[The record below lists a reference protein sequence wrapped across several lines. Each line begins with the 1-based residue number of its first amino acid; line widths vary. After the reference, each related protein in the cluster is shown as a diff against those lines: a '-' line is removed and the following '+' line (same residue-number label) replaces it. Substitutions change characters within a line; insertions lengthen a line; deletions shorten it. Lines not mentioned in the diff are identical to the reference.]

1 MAGFEVNISMDIDR
15 FEASITDWSKQCELE
30 GHLASID
37 AANFIQELV
46 QAKLSEFPHPR
57 SEPTETMP
65 FKGPPGLISG
75 DLRDSVT
82 VERMAVGGFA
92 KVYPTAVYARIQE
105 IGGWTGN
112 HHMQFLP
119 PRPYFLNTVR
129 ELDTVGPGGME
140 HIYYEH
146 WRKAQIR
153 AVAF

>member
-1 MAGFEVNISMDIDR
+1 MAGFEVNISMDIER
-15 FEASITDWSKQCELE
+15 FEAAITDWSKQSELE

-46 QAKLSEFPHPR
+46 KARLSEFPHPR
-57 SEPTETMP
+57 SEPTETIP

-82 VERMAVGGFA
+82 VEVMSVSGFV
-92 KVYPTAVYARIQE
+92 KVYPSTVYARIQE

-119 PRPYFLNTVR
+119 PRPYFLTTVK
-129 ELDTVGPGGME
+129 ELDTAGPGGME